1 MELDQI
7 LKHVEWLDDERRKDK
22 DTIAKQE
29 DRIITL
35 EGRLDAAQ
43 KQIKDLNGEI
53 TRLANVIVR
62 MDRFDDALIQQRVE
76 LNHQLEELDKETKK
90 REEEIEKVR
99 RVEIRSV
106 DGGLGE
112 MRKELEAVA
121 GMKLAMQARV
131 DEENCLARLID
142 ELRVK
147 IQDLHRNEEE
157 SIRTYRLIEDGRRQ
171 DAKRLVDLQGEV
183 SAVRKR
189 MDEQRGQMDVVG
201 SNIRKLEARLNE
213 LAVMEGERKDAQSTF
228 LDKQAVTQVERE
240 RVWKDW
246 QARFETMEKQ
256 GADVEAQL
264 QTLDTTHRTVKRTK
278 DSIDEI
284 SQRIERRANEITEIQ
299 RLAEE
304 RFRQEWVTF
313 KADDQKRWTNYTL
326 TQEEQRSETTRN
338 FEKLGERVT
347 HLEDGLQELHD
358 LLYQVNEQTEKRLQ
372 GLLAIAHEWVSAYEH
387 ILSHAR

>member
-131 DEENCLARLID
+131 DEENRLARLID